1 MTSKFFSHLKMSSQ
15 VLTHRYLL
23 SQLRTLSQDK
33 SHQGQLATSQD
44 VSLTWLRTT
53 SLGVHTSSIKEKGG
67 RAIMLLLL

>member
-23 SQLRTLSQDK
+23 SQLRTPSQDK